1 MSTFVAPNLAGL
13 SVPGGLRFQVG
24 RALHA
29 VWRGMERVG
38 QARAAAELQRLADER
53 RGIDAERAA
62 WFAGL
67 AADCRRNAKQA

>member
-13 SVPGGLRFQVG
+13 PVPGGLRFQVG

-53 RGIDAERAA
+53 RGIDAKPPGPSPKRISSG
-62 WFAGL
+62 WYF
-67 AADCRRNAKQA
+67 